1 MRILIAEDE
10 PHLNDVISKKLKA
23 EHYSI
28 DSCFNGSEA
37 LDHIR
42 CAEYDAIVIDIMMPK
57 VNGLEVLKTMR
68 TQNDK
73 TPVLLLTAKDR
84 IEDRVIG
91 LDTGADDYL
100 VKPFAFEELLARIRA
115 MLRRAC
121 DHTSNRFEIA
131 DLIVDCDARAVFRGT
146 IPIMLSSKEFSI
158 LEYLVRNKGV
168 ALTREKIEQHIWNYD
183 YEGGSN
189 VVDVYIRYLRRKI
202 DDNFDPKL
210 IHTIRGMGYILR
222 VEG

>member
-10 PHLNDVISKKLKA
+10 PHLNDVILKKLKA

-42 CAEYDAIVIDIMMPK
+42 CAEYDAIVLDIMMPK
-57 VNGLEVLKTMR
+57 VNGLEVLKALR
-68 TQNDK
+68 AQNDK

-146 IPIMLSSKEFSI
+146 IPIILSSKEFSI

-168 ALTREKIEQHIWNYD
+168 VLTREKIEQHIWNYD